1 MKLSAIVL
9 VLALTLSGCGLHGA
23 GNAGVQL
30 GSSHGAGSSDVQLSS
45 SQGAGSSDAQ
55 LGGSHVDGN
64 ANAHLGGS
72 HVDGNA
78 NAQLGDKPPQPEVR
92 IGGETVQV
100 FQSTYCW
107 QGTCAD
113 YAAPEVMMKDRPIR
127 VVAANASITFRFEG
141 KQPTETRLS
150 WSRGQTRSEATL
162 TENSS
167 RVPAEKG
174 IYYYILS
181 ANWLKDPEKRISEG
195 DSSYVFAV
203 EVK

>member
-9 VLALTLSGCGLHGA
+9 ALALTLSGCGLHGP
-23 GNAGVQL
+23 GNAGVQ
-30 GSSHGAGSSDVQLSS
+30 S
-45 SQGAGSSDAQ
+45 
-55 LGGSHVDGN
+55 
-64 ANAHLGGS
+64 GGS

-100 FQSTYCW
+100 YQSTYCW
-107 QGTCAD
+107 RGTCAD
-113 YAAPEVMMKDRPIR
+113 YAAPEAMMKDKPVRA
-127 VVAANASITFRFEG
+127 VAANASITFRFEG

-162 TENSS
+162 TGNSA
-167 RVPAEKG
+167 RVPKEKG
-174 IYYYILS
+174 VYYYLLS
-181 ANWLKDPEKRISEG
+181 ANWLKDPAKRISEG